1 MNPSSESQ
9 RRDDELAAYF
19 GGEAQDLGVRTAA
32 EFVPPMSTAERRR
45 RRRRDD
51 DDRTSSLAL
60 VRGDDG
66 VLRWDVGGAGRTVA
80 RRRRRAGGKRAG
92 LWSWLTGEEKPIAE
106 LHFELLPPNEIVAAI
121 GKLDR
126 KFATKDLAGEPAFG
140 LRRWHDGKLT
150 PVAVPSATAKTKRIL
165 LFVHGTFS
173 NCDHMF
179 REEFLSPKEGDLT
192 EASDPLDVL
201 RTFDEVLTFDHPTLA
216 VSPMLNA
223 FELAQRFRGVEA
235 EVCVVAHS
243 RGGLVTRWW
252 LEGFGGTDAGPRR
265 AVLVGSPLAGTSLA
279 SPARIRESMDLLTN
293 VGNALKLASAPAT
306 SFAPFLAAPVVLLRV
321 FTSITSALSKL
332 PIADAGV
339 AMVPGLSGQS
349 RVGNN
354 GELVRLRAAKP
365 TNLPKYFVVRS
376 NYEPENAN
384 WRFWRWFRKD
394 KLVDAAAD
402 TVFPGRND
410 LVVDT
415 DSMDDVF
422 SDATLP
428 RPTVIQQWTSSPD
441 VHHIN
446 YFRRRETIG
455 AIAKALAK

>member
-1 MNPSSESQ
+1 MNPTSESQ
-9 RRDDELAAYF
+9 RRDEELAAYF
-19 GGEAQDLGVRTAA
+19 GGEAQELGVRTAA

-51 DDRTSSLAL
+51 DDRTSALAL

-66 VLRWDVGGAGRTVA
+66 VLRWDVGGARRTVA

-92 LWSWLTGEEKPIAE
+92 LWSWLTGEEKPVAE

-140 LRRWHDGKLT
+140 LRRWRDGKLV
-150 PVAVPSATAKTKRIL
+150 PVASPSATAKTKRIL

-179 REEFLSPKEGDLT
+179 REEFLSSQQGRDFV
-192 EASDPLDVL
+192 ASNA
-201 RTFDEVLTFDHPTLA
+201 FDEVLTFDHPTLA
-216 VSPMLNA
+216 VSPLLNA

-252 LEGFGGTDAGPRR
+252 LEGFGGTDAGPRK

-293 VGNALKLASAPAT
+293 VGNALKLAGAAAT

-354 GELVRLRAAKP
+354 GELVRLRAARP
-365 TNLPKYFVVRS
+365 VNLPTYFVVRS
-376 NYEPENAN
+376 NYEPEDAN

-428 RPTVIQQWTSSPD
+428 RPTVIQEWTSSPT

-446 YFRRRETIG
+446 YFRQRETID
-455 AIAKALAK
+455 AIARALAK